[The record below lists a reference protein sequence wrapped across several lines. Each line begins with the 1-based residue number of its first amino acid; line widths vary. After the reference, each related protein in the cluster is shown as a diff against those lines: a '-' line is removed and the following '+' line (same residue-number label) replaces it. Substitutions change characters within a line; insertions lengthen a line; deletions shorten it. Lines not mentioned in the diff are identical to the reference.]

1 MATITIKINERSKA
15 GKTLQNLIELLSSE
29 PGVEIVTKESSY
41 DPAFVQKINQARKE
55 KGGKVITAENLWES
69 IK

>member
-29 PGVEIVTKESSY
+29 PGVEIVTQESPY
-41 DPAFVQKINQARKE
+41 DPAFVEKINQARKE